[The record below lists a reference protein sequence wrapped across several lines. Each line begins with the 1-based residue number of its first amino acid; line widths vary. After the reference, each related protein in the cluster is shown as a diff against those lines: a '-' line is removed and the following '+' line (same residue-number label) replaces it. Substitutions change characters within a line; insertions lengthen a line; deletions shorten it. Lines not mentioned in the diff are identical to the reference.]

1 MTGSQ
6 TYNNDFAL
14 INRCLRGDKRAFDL
28 LVTKYRNRVL
38 NQIMSMVGNKSDAE
52 DVFQEAFIKAYNKL
66 SDYNPEFSFMTWIF
80 KIARNAS
87 IDFIRSR
94 KYNFTSLEDHGYS
107 MDVEDPKSSD
117 QYDTENKLDK
127 DLVIKIVNTLPEHY
141 KIIFFLR
148 LHNDLTYEEIA
159 DSLGMPIG
167 TVKCRLYRARDIFK
181 QKFVGL
187 LSKQEAFMYKAA

>member
-1 MTGSQ
+1 
-6 TYNNDFAL
+6 
-14 INRCLRGDKRAFDL
+14 
-28 LVTKYRNRVL
+28 
-38 NQIMSMVGNKSDAE
+38 
-52 DVFQEAFIKAYNKL
+52 
-66 SDYNPEFSFMTWIF
+66 
-80 KIARNAS
+80 
-87 IDFIRSR
+87 
-94 KYNFTSLEDHGYS
+94 